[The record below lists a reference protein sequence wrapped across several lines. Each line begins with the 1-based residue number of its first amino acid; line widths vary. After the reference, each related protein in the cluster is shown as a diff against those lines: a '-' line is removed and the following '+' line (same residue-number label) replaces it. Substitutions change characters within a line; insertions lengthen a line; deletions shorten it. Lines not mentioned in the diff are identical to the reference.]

1 MESIAPTVMRITRNI
16 ALTQW
21 WIQAPLIFRPKWCL
35 KGGKKIFLETH
46 PSPYLRVWMTS
57 PPLILRSGSGS
68 VTNDS
73 ISCQFKLF
81 RQCCCK
87 YTVVVAW
94 NLTVL
99 FTMYCRFKRLP
110 YVEGSPNWCH
120 RHPNITCPVLCK
132 GRWRYLLL
140 HAYIFY
146 SRLAWLT

>member
-21 WIQAPLIFRPKWCL
+21 QIQAPPIFRPKWGL
-35 KGGKKIFLETH
+35 KGRKIFLGDPH
-46 PSPYLRVWMTS
+46 LLSKGLDDQ
-57 PPLILRSGSGS
+57 PPLISRSGSGS

-120 RHPNITCPVLCK
+120 RHPNITCPFLCK
-132 GRWRYLLL
+132 GRWRYLVL

-146 SRLAWLT
+146 CILAWLT